1 MSTPSVISRFLA
13 ASLGME
19 EDAAGKEA
27 VGRAVAAAMR
37 REGLSDMQAYEK
49 LFSSSQDVRQRFID
63 AMVVGET
70 WFFRDRG
77 PFTYLARHARELQS
91 TRPDRVLNILSAPC
105 STGEEPYSIAMTLFA
120 AGLAPQAFSV
130 DAVDVSRGA
139 LARAGEACYG
149 SGAFRGNI
157 GEDVA
162 LFFETTRH
170 GRRVTEQIVRQ
181 VTFLH
186 DNLLSPGSLASRGP
200 YAIIFCRN
208 LLIYLTAEAR
218 RRVYDLLNRLLLPGG
233 LLFTGHTET
242 IFWNQQGYLPLQ
254 WDRAFALSKPVESP
268 APKAAKKP
276 AALTLTP
283 AAAKGRQPSVPAKG
297 PISAT
302 HIFAAQTPAAV
313 EKRQHPARSDEIKAD
328 ADKSVLARQ
337 LQEARGLADRGDMA
351 GAMRLCEDYV
361 RTFGPAAGTYC
372 LMGVIRMADRD
383 FNRAE
388 ECFVKALYLD
398 PGHYESLVHLS
409 LIYRQKGNEK
419 KAALYRERA
428 ERRAGMLGKATEE
441 PGKLSET
448 RADENAG
455 IKTT

>member
-1 MSTPSVISRFLA
+1 MTTPPVILRFLA

-27 VGRAVAAAMR
+27 VCRAVAAAMR
-37 REGLSDMQAYEK
+37 REGLSDVEAYAK
-49 LFSSSQDVRQRFID
+49 LFSASPDVRQRFID

-77 PFTYLARHARELQS
+77 PFTYLARHSKEIRKLCPG
-91 TRPDRVLNILSAPC
+91 TPLNILSAPC
-105 STGEEPYSIAMTLFA
+105 STGEEPYSIAMTLLA
-120 AGLAPQAFSV
+120 AGIGPQAFSI
-130 DAVDVSRGA
+130 DAVDISLAA
-139 LARAGEACYG
+139 LARAREACYG

-162 LFFETTRH
+162 SFFETTPR
-170 GRRVTEQIVRQ
+170 GRGVIERIVRQ
-181 VTFLH
+181 VTFIH
-186 DNLLSPGSLASRGP
+186 DNLVSPGSLASRGP

-242 IFWNQQGYLPLQ
+242 IFWNQQGYLPIQ

-268 APKAAKKP
+268 KQKAAKKP
-276 AALTLTP
+276 AALKSIS
-283 AAAKGRQPSVPAKG
+283 AAAKSRRPGVPAASPIPAG
-297 PISAT
+297 DISAGET
-302 HIFAAQTPAAV
+302 HAAD
-313 EKRQHPARSDEIKAD
+313 KMQHLPKPDGIKAD
-328 ADKSVLARQ
+328 ADKSLLDRQ
-337 LQEARGLADRGDMA
+337 LQEARRLADRGDMT
-351 GAMRLCEDYV
+351 GALRLCEDYG

-372 LMGVIRMADRD
+372 LIGVIRMAERD
-383 FNRAE
+383 FKKAE
-388 ECFVKALYLD
+388 DCFVKALYLD

-409 LIYRQKGNEK
+409 LVYRQKGNDK

-428 ERRAGMLGKATEE
+428 ERQAGTLTKPAEE
-441 PGKLSET
+441 PGKFSET
-448 RADENAG
+448 RSDENAE
-455 IKTT
+455 IKAT

>member
-1 MSTPSVISRFLA
+1 MSTPPVILRFLA

-37 REGLSDMQAYEK
+37 REGLSDVQAYEK
-49 LFSSSQDVRQRFID
+49 LFSSSPDVRQRFID

-77 PFTYLARHARELQS
+77 PFTYLARHARELQN
-91 TRPDRVLNILSAPC
+91 TRPDRALNILSAPC

-130 DAVDVSRGA
+130 DAVDVSLGA

-162 LFFETTRH
+162 PFFETTHR

-218 RRVYDLLNRLLLPGG
+218 RRVYDLLNRLLVPGG

-242 IFWNQQGYLPLQ
+242 IFWNQQGYLPIQ

-268 APKAAKKP
+268 ALKAIKKP
-276 AALTLTP
+276 AALKSTS
-283 AAAKGRQPSVPAKG
+283 AAAKSRQPGVPAED
-297 PISAT
+297 PIFD
-302 HIFAAQTPAAV
+302 IFAAQTPAAG
-313 EKRQHPARSDEIKAD
+313 RMRHAARPDEIKAD

-337 LQEARGLADRGDMA
+337 LQEARGLADRGDMT
-351 GAMRLCEDYV
+351 GALRLCEDYV

-388 ECFVKALYLD
+388 DCFVKALYLD

-419 KAALYRERA
+419 KATLYRERA
-428 ERRAGMLGKATEE
+428 ERQAGILRNATEE
-441 PGKLSET
+441 PGKFSET
-448 RADENAG
+448 RADENTRL
-455 IKTT
+455 KTT